1 MNVTDV
7 EIVEVQVV
15 VVITEVVCQSPG
27 VGFIVYEY
35 DGAAVLIAQELY
47 TAPDNAPTTLT
58 VAPMILHIASAPAVA
73 ARLYTTTLS
82 ND

>member
-58 VAPMILHIASAPAVA
+58 VAPMILHMRTASVG
-73 ARLYTTTLS
+73 LYTTTLS